1 MTMTWRVAPI
11 LTLTVR
17 QFLGGKAIRVVIG
30 LALIPVIFALIYVL
44 DPSIDDNWH
53 YLGETIFVDLMI
65 PTLLPLTV
73 LVLATSAFGDEIED
87 RTLPYLVLK
96 PVTRLR
102 IVLEKLIGSVFVSGP
117 IVFAGLAITYL
128 FIMRGESG
136 DHLRLLGA
144 MIVAAAVATVA
155 YSSIFMLVSL
165 LISRAL
171 VAALIYSLVWESI
184 LGRYV
189 PGLRYVSIRHFVRS
203 IFAGVA
209 ENDDYSFRFANAAGT
224 TAGVITLIVAS
235 VIAISLATWR
245 LRKMNLE

>member
-1 MTMTWRVAPI
+1 MMWRLAPV
-11 LTLTVR
+11 LWLTVR

-30 LALIPVIFALIYVL
+30 LALIPVIFALIFVL
-44 DPSIDDNWH
+44 DSSIDDNWH
-53 YLGETIFVDLMI
+53 YLGNTVFVDLMI

-102 IVLEKLIGSVFVSGP
+102 IVLEKLIGSVLVSGP
-117 IVFAGLAITYL
+117 IVIIGLALTYL
-128 FIMRGESG
+128 LIMRGDSG
-136 DHLRLLGA
+136 DHLRLLWA
-144 MIVAAAVATVA
+144 MAVAAAVATVA
-155 YSSIFMLVSL
+155 YSAIFMLVSL

-171 VAALIYSLVWESI
+171 VAALIYSLVWETI

-203 IFAGVA
+203 IFAGIA
-209 ENDDYSFRFANAAGT
+209 ENADYSFRFSKQAGV
-224 TAGVITLIVAS
+224 TAGVLTLLIAS
-235 VIAISLATWR
+235 VIAIALSNWR
-245 LRKMNLE
+245 LRRMNLE

>member
-1 MTMTWRVAPI
+1 MMWRLAPV
-11 LTLTVR
+11 LALTVR

-30 LALIPVIFALIYVL
+30 LAFLPTIFALIFL
-44 DPSIDDNWH
+44 IDSTIDDNWH
-53 YLGETIFVDLMI
+53 YLGDTIFVDLVI

-96 PVTRLR
+96 PVARLR
-102 IVLEKLIGSVFVSGP
+102 LVVEKLIASVIVSGP
-117 IVFAGLAITYL
+117 IAMAGMAATYAL
-128 FIMRGESG
+128 IMRGDWN

-144 MIVAAAVATVA
+144 ITAAIAIATVA
-155 YSSIFMLVSL
+155 YSAIFMLVSL

-171 VAALIYSLVWESI
+171 VAALIYSLIWESI

-203 IFAGVA
+203 VFAGIA
-209 ENDDYSFRFANAAGT
+209 END
-224 TAGVITLIVAS
+224 
-235 VIAISLATWR
+235 
-245 LRKMNLE
+245 